1 MKKPLDTP
9 TRIISPGR
17 NPATL
22 ALSTPGVLH
31 TIDSCQPFSPGSS
44 IQAAASRQ
52 HASPQLKLLRS
63 TSGLTQWRWR
73 AASLR
78 SRPASRT
85 STCLLPLPVSACFT
99 SVFGHCKWPRA
110 NPTLR
115 RGTDHRK
122 CSHVSPAIKR
132 NWKPHPPCVY
142 LRQNVPWQSRHRA
155 VAFEMISKLHLPHLK
170 SRLNHYTA
178 AVLSMSPRR
187 LGAARG

>member
-85 STCLLPLPVSACFT
+85 STCLLPPRVSACFN
-99 SVFGHCKWPRA
+99 SVFGPLQVDPGQADAAPGVPITESARMS
-110 NPTLR
+110 R
-115 RGTDHRK
+115 RRSNETGN
-122 CSHVSPAIKR
+122 CILLVSICAKMYFGSQDSS
-132 NWKPHPPCVY
+132 C
-142 LRQNVPWQSRHRA
+142 LQND
-155 VAFEMISKLHLPHLK
+155 F
-170 SRLNHYTA
+170 
-178 AVLSMSPRR
+178 
-187 LGAARG
+187 